1 MIQLIAGSVSTVD
14 VATSSPSP
22 SIISNIVF
30 TVDAFYGF
38 IFIFLKESD
47 PNSHFP
53 PELHDTINSRL

>member
-1 MIQLIAGSVSTVD
+1 MIQLIAGSVSIVD

-22 SIISNIVF
+22 SISNIVF